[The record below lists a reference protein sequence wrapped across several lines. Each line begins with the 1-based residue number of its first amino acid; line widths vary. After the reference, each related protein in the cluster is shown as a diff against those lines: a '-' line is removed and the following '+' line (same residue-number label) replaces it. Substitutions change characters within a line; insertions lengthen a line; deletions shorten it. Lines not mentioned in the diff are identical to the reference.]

1 MDSCETDT
9 SFSDSGVTTLQPI
22 RKRGRKHAELTLLL
36 CHFSGKRGPPK
47 MENIRYYLHRSV
59 KRTVRHYLKKKCFG
73 ASQLIRYGG
82 VQRQV
87 LIDEI
92 RMLISANVETFKDF
106 ADPKSGPKADHRYS
120 KKPCN
125 FLTYSLKYV
134 ACLLSNPCIAELYCL
149 CVQLIFTETDTESL
163 CQSWRFRCC
172 PGGHNEICGDRWNK
186 FKEFL
191 LQEGPRES

>member
-1 MDSCETDT
+1 MDACETDT
-9 SFSDSGVTTLQPI
+9 SFSDSGITTLQPTP
-22 RKRGRKHAELTLLL
+22 KRGRKYAKLTLLL

-47 MENIRYYLHRSV
+47 MENIRYYLHRSI

-82 VQRQV
+82 VQRQR

-92 RMLISANVETFKDF
+92 RTLISANVETFMSF

-120 KKPCN
+120 KKSSN

-134 ACLLSNPCIAELYCL
+134 ACLLSNPCIAELYSL

-172 PGGHNEICGDRWNK
+172 SRDHNETCEARWNK

-191 LQEGPRES
+191 LQEGARES